1 MHHRRRPAGG
11 TSTTIGVPPMVD
23 LILAGSFLAVA
34 YGSFKL
40 GSKFDSLKKMF
51 MECIDNLPPKH

>member
-1 MHHRRRPAGG
+1 
-11 TSTTIGVPPMVD
+11 MVD
-23 LILAGSFLAVA
+23 LILAGSFLVVA